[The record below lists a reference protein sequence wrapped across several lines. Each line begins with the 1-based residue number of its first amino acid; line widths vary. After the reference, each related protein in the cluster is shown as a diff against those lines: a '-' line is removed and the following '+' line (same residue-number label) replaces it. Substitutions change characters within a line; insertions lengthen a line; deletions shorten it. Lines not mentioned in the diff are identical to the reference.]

1 MGSRQTCWVLSNG
14 IIGMD
19 NQSLGLAHALGLD
32 VVKKTMVASV
42 PWKYF
47 PPQLWLAPLRFLG
60 AGSDAFV
67 PPWPDVVIGTGRLN
81 IALSIAIKRASGGR
95 CFNIRIQNPHVA
107 QRHFDVIVAP
117 LHDQCK
123 GANVIETLG
132 AVNSVT
138 TARLNAA
145 ATQFSARLA
154 QLQRPLIG
162 VLIGGTNRSYTLDA
176 AFAAKLADKLIA
188 AARSS
193 GGSVVLT
200 PSRRTA
206 PEALAV
212 LKQRLAAVPSMVW
225 DGNGDNPYMTYL
237 ALADYLVVTADS
249 VNMASE
255 ACFTGKPVFV
265 EGLTGGSSKFEQFHR
280 TLQQRGYTRSFT
292 GELADWSYPPLD
304 ETARVAHLI
313 KQRMDMKK

>member
-1 MGSRQTCWVLSNG
+1 MGSRHTCWVLSNG

-19 NQSLGLAHALGLD
+19 NQSLGLAHALDLD
-32 VVKKTMVASV
+32 VVKKTMLASV

-81 IALSIAIKRASGGR
+81 IALSIAIKRASSGR

-154 QLQRPLIG
+154 QLPRPLIG

-225 DGNGDNPYMTYL
+225 DGNGDNPYMAYL

>member
-19 NQSLGLAHALGLD
+19 NQSLGLAHALGLE
-32 VVKKTMVASV
+32 VVKKTMVASA
-42 PWKYF
+42 PWKYL

-95 CFNIRIQNPHVA
+95 CFNIRIQNPHVV

-154 QLQRPLIG
+154 QLPRPLIG

-188 AARSS
+188 AVRNS

-225 DGNGDNPYMTYL
+225 DGNGDNPYTAYL

-280 TLQQRGYTRSFT
+280 TLQQRGYTRPFT
-292 GELADWSYPPLD
+292 GELADWTYPPLD

-313 KQRMDMKK
+313 KQRMDIKI

>member
-1 MGSRQTCWVLSNG
+1 VGSRQTCWVLSNG

-81 IALSIAIKRASGGR
+81 IALSIAIKRASGGH

-154 QLQRPLIG
+154 QLPRPLIG

-200 PSRRTA
+200 PSRRTV

-225 DGNGDNPYMTYL
+225 DGNGDNPYMAYL

>member
-19 NQSLGLAHALGLD
+19 NQSLGLAHALGLE
-32 VVKKTMVASV
+32 VVKKTMVASA
-42 PWKYF
+42 PWKYL

-107 QRHFDVIVAP
+107 QQHFDVIVAP

-138 TARLNAA
+138 TARLNTA

-154 QLQRPLIG
+154 QLPRPLIG

-225 DGNGDNPYMTYL
+225 DGNGDNPYTAYL

-265 EGLTGGSSKFEQFHR
+265 EGLTGGNSKFEQFHR
-280 TLQQRGYTRSFT
+280 TLQQRGYTQPFT
-292 GELADWSYPPLD
+292 GELADWTYPPLD

-313 KQRMDMKK
+313 KQRMDIKI

>member
-1 MGSRQTCWVLSNG
+1 VGSRQTCWVLSNG

-81 IALSIAIKRASGGR
+81 IALSIAIKRASGGH

-154 QLQRPLIG
+154 QLPRPLIG

-200 PSRRTA
+200 PSRRTV

-225 DGNGDNPYMTYL
+225 DGNGDNPYMAYL

-313 KQRMDMKK
+313 NQRMDMKK

>member
-32 VVKKTMVASV
+32 VVKKTMVASA

-154 QLQRPLIG
+154 QLPRPLIG
-162 VLIGGTNRSYTLDA
+162 ALIGGTNRSYTLDA